1 MSTALEHICAIKK
14 SEKKHL
20 FHRLITGKR
29 RQEERT
35 IVGVIGTIC
44 NHELD
49 IATENRRL
57 PCCIRIA
64 PKESSIRVGGSPCRF
79 PRSRWGT
86 WGGEWIRSEIA
97 IFSGNYRLPDCP
109 IAICTIICIPF
120 SCSSLGWSRLLFW
133 WSCHVSAIWLLHYA
147 IMIHSGSMFSLSWLY
162 SLLFFH
168 SFFRMSTVWLHSF
181 CIEKG
186 VDAF

>member
-97 IFSGNYRLPDCP
+97 FFSGNYRLPDYP

-120 SCSSLGWSRLLFW
+120 SYSSF
-133 WSCHVSAIWLLHYA
+133 LHYA
-147 IMIHSGSMFSLSWLY
+147 IMIHSGSMFSLSWLN